1 VYELEQVAVNCSRE
15 YSLHN
20 CFPAGNDGKVHRC
33 LDFIGAG
40 GRKLF
45 LLVTY
50 HGAESLNV
58 VRRYGDLWASKRITD
73 AKLWKLLFVTKPQ
86 LPVELLDAR
95 IAALHNLVNRGVG
108 L

>member
-1 VYELEQVAVNCSRE
+1 LSK
-15 YSLHN
+15 SLSIV
-20 CFPAGNDGKVHRC
+20 AGNIAFIIASQPVTMAKS
-33 LDFIGAG
+33 IGAG
-40 GRKLF
+40 GHKLF